1 MTFLYRLQP
10 LVFLILLAFSPIRSF
25 SQCFQIETIL
35 VDACDDSGD
44 EGFNEMVRFK
54 INGTAVNTAGMI
66 VNWPSQAW
74 QGLVQNAT
82 TTSKVATLNAQ
93 ITALGG
99 CGQLIQPIAGVIPA
113 NAEVILITS
122 PNFSLTAN
130 AFGALTQNVYILFQ
144 DNTTVTGGHFGNY
157 NPVSGIRTLTIS
169 FGACSDTVSYDR
181 SLLVDLMGAPGA
193 ANGAAVF
200 FTPSGVATYGN
211 SGCVAPI
218 DVFSVDA
225 GTPLNACP
233 GATISLSGTAQGQTS
248 IAWTAPT
255 GTFVNSSNL
264 ATNFTLPLSASG
276 TITLT
281 LTVTNS
287 CGNSISDIVLVNVNA
302 ATTPAFSAISPIC
315 SGDLLLPFPTTSLNG
330 ITGLWSPAPN
340 NLLTTTY
347 TFNPTAGQ
355 CATNF
360 QMQVVVNI
368 SIIPDFLS
376 AITLCTGNSAPILN
390 NVSPNGVVGTWSP
403 AVINNIISGSYT
415 FTPSAGQ
422 CSAGFTTNVTVTN
435 STIVP
440 DFPTT
445 ITLCSGSIAP
455 LLNTTSPNGIS
466 GVWFPTTIN
475 NTTNGTYTFTP
486 NAGQCATS
494 LVTNVTV
501 TSTTIIPN
509 FASTLSICSGT
520 VTPLLNS
527 TSPNGIIGVWLPLTI
542 DNTTNGTYVF
552 TPNPGQCATNITT
565 TVTVTSA
572 NILPSFAATL
582 SICSGTVAPL
592 LNSTSPN
599 GIIGFWLPLTI
610 DNTTNGTYV
619 FTPNPGQCATNFTTT
634 VTVTSPNIIPNF
646 TTTLSLCSGSLAPVL
661 NTTSPNGIIGNW
673 SPSTINNTTN
683 GTYTFTPNTGQCATS
698 IVLTVTITPPNVT
711 PIFNAFN
718 PICSGDNLSPIA
730 TTSNNGITGT
740 WSPSFDNSVTKLY
753 TFLPNPGQC
762 ANTISMTL
770 LVTPK
775 TTPDFITNMNFCSGS
790 VVPVLN
796 TTSPN
801 GISGTWSPTTLN
813 NLVSDTYTFLP
824 NSGQCA
830 NPVVLTVIISNN
842 QSLTS
847 EYFVCLDPLGNALFP
862 VRIDSGLSPVDYNFT
877 WTKAGNP
884 IAVTDYY
891 YDTSEVNV
899 YQIIATNKVTGCITI
914 IDVNVIA
921 IPPATAY
928 AYVNEDFGDQQQIIV
943 IVTGGLGNFE
953 YQLNYGPFQQSNIFN
968 ISKGGEYTIHVR
980 DINGCNSFELNVTAI
995 NYPKFFTPNDDS
1007 YHDTWNV
1014 DGLQSF
1020 QKGSISIFDRYGK
1033 LLKQITPTG
1042 EGWDG
1047 IYNGNL
1053 LPSDDY
1059 WFVIFYQ
1066 SFSGETKTF
1075 MSHFSLKR

>member
-1 MTFLYRLQP
+1 MIIRIRLQTF
-10 LVFLILLAFSPIRSF
+10 FLIVLVAFSSVKTF
-25 SQCFQIETIL
+25 SQCFDIETIL

-44 EGFNEMVRFK
+44 EGYNEMVRFK
-54 INGTAVNTAGMI
+54 VGSAAVNTSVMN

-99 CGQLIQPIAGVIPA
+99 CGQLIQPTTGIIPP

-130 AFGALTQNVYILFQ
+130 AFGALTQNVYIIFQ

-157 NPVSGIRTLTIS
+157 NSVSGIRTLTIS

-181 SLLVDLMGAPGA
+181 SLLVDALGAAGA

-218 DVFSVDA
+218 DVFSVEA
-225 GTPLNACP
+225 GASLSTCP
-233 GATISLSGTAQGQTS
+233 GTTISLSGTALGQTS
-248 IAWTAPT
+248 ITWTAPA

-281 LTVTNS
+281 LTATNS
-287 CGNSISDIVLVNVNA
+287 CGNSISDTVIINVTP
-302 ATTPAFSAISPIC
+302 ATTPTFNAISSIC
-315 SGDLLLPFPTTSLNG
+315 SGDTLLPFPSTSLNA
-330 ITGLWSPAPN
+330 ITGLWTPIPN
-340 NLLTTTY
+340 NLLTTNY

-355 CATNF
+355 CASNF
-360 QMQVVVNI
+360 QMQVIVNSTI
-368 SIIPDFLS
+368 TPDFLP
-376 AITLCTGNSAPILN
+376 AITLCAGNSAPILN
-390 NVSPNGVVGTWSP
+390 NASPNGVTGTWSP
-403 AVINNIISGSYT
+403 AVINNTVSGSYT
-415 FTPSAGQ
+415 FTPAAGQ
-422 CSAGFTTNVTVTN
+422 CSAIFITNLTVVISN
-435 STIVP
+435 IVP
-440 DFPTT
+440 DFVTS
-445 ITLCSGSIAP
+445 ITFCSGSIAP
-455 LLNTTSPNGIS
+455 LLNSTSPNGIS
-466 GVWFPTTIN
+466 GVWSPTAIN
-475 NTTNGTYTFTP
+475 NTINGTYTFTP
-486 NAGQCATS
+486 NTGQCAS
-494 LVTNVTV
+494 NLVTNVTV
-501 TSTTIIPN
+501 TNSNIVPN
-509 FASTLSICSGT
+509 FASTLSLCSGT
-520 VTPLLNS
+520 VAPLLNS

-542 DNTTNGTYVF
+542 DNTTNGSYVF
-552 TPNPGQCATNITT
+552 TPNP
-565 TVTVTSA
+565 
-572 NILPSFAATL
+572 
-582 SICSGTVAPL
+582 
-592 LNSTSPN
+592 
-599 GIIGFWLPLTI
+599 W
-610 DNTTNGTYV
+610 
-619 FTPNPGQCATNFTTT
+619 QCATNFTTT
-634 VTVTSPNIIPNF
+634 VTVTSPNIVPNF
-646 TTTLSLCSGSLAPVL
+646 TTTLSLCSGSLAPLL
-661 NTTSPNGIIGNW
+661 NTTSPNGIIGTW
-673 SPSTINNTTN
+673 LPASINTTVN
-683 GTYTFTPNTGQCATS
+683 STYIFTPNPGQCATS
-698 IVLTVTITPPNVT
+698 IALTVTITPPTVT
-711 PIFNAFN
+711 PTFNAFN
-718 PICSGDNLSPIA
+718 PICSGDNLSPFT
-730 TTSNNGITGT
+730 TTSNNGIIGT
-740 WSPSFDNSVTKLY
+740 WSPVFDNSITKLY

-770 LVTPK
+770 VVTPK
-775 TTPDFITNMNFCSGS
+775 ITPDFIAYMSFCSGS

-801 GISGTWSPTTLN
+801 GISGTWSPTTIN
-813 NLVSDTYTFLP
+813 NLVSNTYTFQP

-842 QSLTS
+842 QFLTS
-847 EYFVCLDPLGNALFP
+847 EYFVCIDALGNALFP
-862 VRIDSGLSPVDYNFT
+862 VRIDSGLSPIDYNFT

-884 IAVTDYY
+884 MTITDYFY
-891 YDTSEVNV
+891 VTSEANV
-899 YQIIATNKVTGCITI
+899 YQIVATNKVTGCITI

-928 AYVNEDFGDQQQIIV
+928 AYVNEDFADQQQIIV
-943 IVTGGLGNFE
+943 VVTGGLGNFE
-953 YQLNYGPFQQSNIFN
+953 YQLDYGPFQPSNIFN

-980 DINGCNSFELNVTAI
+980 DINGCNSFELHVTAI

-1014 DGLQSF
+1014 EGLQSF

-1042 EGWDG
+1042 EGWNG

-1066 SFSGETKTF
+1066 SVSGKLKNF
-1075 MSHFSLKR
+1075 KSHFSLKR